1 MGSNKSKQRAVSYSK
16 IKHNVFNLPKIESSE
31 PQSSSIKRSKNSQKS
46 RTKPNNQFRYRKLY
60 KNFKSQRNSIHDN
73 YLQSKKAIKCQFNA
87 LIL

>member
-31 PQSSSIKRSKNSQKS
+31 PQSSIKRSKNSQKS